1 MEVWEW
7 IKSGVGTV
15 VSFTQITQ
23 ITQIYCLA
31 TEATETNKID
41 FSIRL
46 FHIFLFHFAVSSR
59 RLRRFIRTRI

>member
-7 IKSGVGTV
+7 IKSGIGTA

-31 TEATETNKID
+31 TEATEID
-41 FSIRL
+41 FSVRL
-46 FHIFLFHFAVSSR
+46 FHIFLFHFAVS
-59 RLRRFIRTRI
+59 FTQITQIY

>member
-1 MEVWEW
+1 MKKLRM
-7 IKSGVGTV
+7 KSGVGTA
-15 VSFTQITQ
+15 VSFTQ

-46 FHIFLFHFAVSSR
+46 FYIFLFHFAVSSR
-59 RLRRFIRTRI
+59 ILRRFIV

>member
-7 IKSGVGTV
+7 IKSGVGTA

-23 ITQIYCLA
+23 IYFLA
-31 TEATETNKID
+31 TEATEANEID

-46 FHIFLFHFAVSSR
+46 FHIFLFHFAVS
-59 RLRRFIRTRI
+59 FTQITQITQIY